1 MAIILQ
7 YIPNKIDIPN
17 GILVV
22 AAEIFILIAACV
34 VIDRILV
41 ASFDQ
46 IARQRLLNKGLTSI
60 NRMKQDVRHALI
72 LVGTISCLAI
82 FGFNA
87 WLFYQKKDLTQY
99 PLELIQSIPPNFWQ
113 NLAVGI
119 AKSILLTMLVAIAL
133 KPLHRLLQALC
144 QQAQAWQ
151 HSTLDDQSFHD
162 FFGSVD
168 RLFTRTAW
176 GITLISCTQFLG
188 FSEAIV
194 QFPYIGLR
202 IYLIIAGGLLIFRV
216 VAVVVDS
223 LDALSMT
230 YSNSGTVLQYYTSLR
245 HLVPFLK
252 RCLEYVVYMTMAT
265 LVIQQV
271 AFIASFA
278 IYGSRAIQVIGVVFA
293 SRILISVTR
302 LLIEEFLLKSQDL
315 TETERQRRMTL
326 APLLS
331 SFLKYFIYFG
341 AAIAILYAIQIDPAP
356 FLAGAGI
363 LGLALGL
370 GAQNLINDIVSGFF
384 ILFEDYYLAGDYIE
398 MGEIQGTVEAIEL
411 RSTRVRHPNGQLQI
425 VPNGKMESVINYSK
439 QYVYA
444 AVEATVDYEVNL
456 DQVYG
461 ILEAVGQQLQQDF
474 PEIVLEPTTVEGIES
489 FGEEN
494 LSILTCTKVQPG
506 QHLKMQ
512 RILRKY
518 IKDSF
523 DREGIEMAAKD
534 PIFILSQTPLNP
546 NTPERILSPADSKV
560 HAQPISDSRTGS
572 LFSKL
577 KSKIS
582 TNSNQ
587 SLK

>member
-1 MAIILQ
+1 MEVILQ
-7 YIPNKIDIPN
+7 YIPI
-17 GILVV
+17 GTLVV
-22 AAEIFILIAACV
+22 ATEVLILIVACV
-34 VIDRILV
+34 SIDRVLAV
-41 ASFDQ
+41 LFNQ
-46 IARQRLLNKGLTSI
+46 IEKQRLLNKGATSI
-60 NRMKQDVRHALI
+60 KRIQRDVRRILI
-72 LVGTISCLAI
+72 LAGVISCLAI
-82 FGFNA
+82 LGFNA
-87 WLFYQKKDLTQY
+87 WLFYQGKDLAAYT
-99 PLELIQSIPPNFWQ
+99 LGLIQNIPSNFWRD
-113 NLAVGI
+113 LAVGI
-119 AKSILLTMLVAIAL
+119 AKSILLIMLVAIAL

-144 QQAQAWQ
+144 QRAQAWQ
-151 HSTLDDQSFHD
+151 TSTLDDQSFND
-162 FFGSVD
+162 FFASADCLLSRV
-168 RLFTRTAW
+168 AW
-176 GITLISCTQFLG
+176 GITLIVCAQFLG

-202 IYLIIAGGLLIFRV
+202 IYLIIAGGLLIFKV

-223 LDALSMT
+223 LDVLSMT
-230 YSNSGTVLQYYTSLR
+230 YASSETILRYYTNLR

-252 RCLEYVVYMTMAT
+252 RCLEYVVYVTMVS
-265 LVIQQV
+265 LVIQQISL
-271 AFIASFA
+271 IAGFA
-278 IYGSRAIQVIGVVFA
+278 IYGSRAIQIIGIVLS
-293 SRILISVTR
+293 SRILISVTH
-302 LLIEEFLLKSQDL
+302 LLIEEVLLKSQGL
-315 TETERQRRMTL
+315 TEAERQRRMTL
-326 APLLS
+326 APLLI

-341 AAIAILYAIQIDPAP
+341 AAIAILYAIQIDPTP

-370 GAQNLINDIVSGFF
+370 GAQNLVNDIVSGFF

-444 AVEATVDYEVNL
+444 AVEVAVDYDVNL
-456 DQVYG
+456 DQVYE
-461 ILEAVGQQLQQDF
+461 ILKSVGQQLQQNF

-518 IKDSF
+518 IKDAF

-534 PIFILSQTPLNP
+534 PIFILSQHPSANRSEPRFSSSLVDP
-546 NTPERILSPADSKV
+546 KADLK
-560 HAQPISDSRTGS
+560 IDSHPTSNLKADS
-572 LFSKL
+572 LFSRL

-582 TNSNQ
+582 VSSNRT
-587 SLK
+587 K